1 MDFPCSKKE
10 WKSKADYRPVNSQS
24 TCFHSKLQN
33 GNSEKSQ
40 ECYTSQRLGI
50 FVGSD
55 RCVFACPDSSTVTQI
70 SSVHSEWQGVPFQSP
85 PVRSLNESLRFHAP
99 YDGHCD
105 ASKEKGNNNASI
117 SRRLVISEPKSS
129 NSVGTQTLHYVSYN
143 IPRSDYQLPE
153 IRPHSYSNFH
163 FHRNGI
169 SNLFQHCQSST
180 SKSSETIGN
189 YHDHLSE
196 NIHISQSF
204 PFSFGTTQ
212 CSSGFCNARQTT
224 SPTIANVPALSM
236 ETTKIFTESPN
247 QDISEHYF
255 HNGLQPSL
263 LSNKHIYYRGI
274 IRSALLSKYCMLKN
288 PRDPTEYTD
297 INVYY
302 FRFTFAVDVSTSR
315 LKSAQVH
322 FSSSEFESLF
332 FNIICL
338 LLD

>member
-1 MDFPCSKKE
+1 MGPLFSQDRLQDTVHRTTAPVSGPNLFPTVSKSAVGRRSCQPPSNRGSGGKSPGKSRVLFTYFPCSKKE
-10 WKSKADYRPVNSQS
+10 WKSKADYRPVNSQW

-50 FVGSD
+50 FVGPD

-85 PVRSLNESLRFHAP
+85 PVRSLNKSLRFHAP

-105 ASKEKGNNNASI
+105 ASKENGNNNASI

-163 FHRNGI
+163 FHRDGI

-189 YHDHLSE
+189 NHDHLSE

-236 ETTKIFTESPN
+236 ETTKMFTESPN
-247 QDISEHYF
+247 QDISQH
-255 HNGLQPSL
+255 
-263 LSNKHIYYRGI
+263 
-274 IRSALLSKYCMLKN
+274 
-288 PRDPTEYTD
+288 
-297 INVYY
+297 
-302 FRFTFAVDVSTSR
+302 FTPSR
-315 LKSAQVH
+315 LV
-322 FSSSEFESLF
+322 EVGR
-332 FNIICL
+332 
-338 LLD
+338 D